1 MTDGP
6 RCDPPAEPETRLI
19 VDRDRNLNRSHR
31 PFSAASSRPQDSTHD
46 PTRNLATRVDR
57 PAPVAPERVEPP
69 VRGILAA
76 PGGRPGRLGQ
86 PTDLATAVWTP
97 AIDLS
102 ETPTELVLVVNL
114 PGVNP
119 STIDLSLTG
128 NVLSLRGEKV
138 AAEVADGHNR
148 ARERPVGSFHRQVTL
163 TEAVDFDR
171 VQAEA
176 KNGVL
181 TVRLPKQE
189 AARPRTIPIQPASA

>member
-1 MTDGP
+1 MIRPGTWRREISVP
-6 RCDPPAEPETRLI
+6 LQSLQNE
-19 VDRDRNLNRSHR
+19 LNRLFEEYWPPQPGGS
-31 PFSAASSRPQDSTHD
+31 ASS
-46 PTRNLATRVDR
+46 
-57 PAPVAPERVEPP
+57 
-69 VRGILAA
+69 
-76 PGGRPGRLGQ
+76 Q

-102 ETPTELVLVVNL
+102 ETPTELVLVVDL
-114 PGVNP
+114 PGVDP

-138 AAEVADGHNR
+138 QAAEVPDAHNR
-148 ARERPVGSFHRQVTL
+148 VRERAVGSFHRQVTL

-176 KNGVL
+176 KHGVL

>member
-1 MTDGP
+1 MIRPGTW
-6 RCDPPAEPETRLI
+6 R
-19 VDRDRNLNRSHR
+19 RDFSVPLQSLQTELNRL
-31 PFSAASSRPQDSTHD
+31 FEEYWQPQ
-46 PTRNLATRVDR
+46 
-57 PAPVAPERVEPP
+57 
-69 VRGILAA
+69 
-76 PGGRPGRLGQ
+76 PGGPASAQ

-102 ETPTELVLVVNL
+102 ETPTELVLVVDL
-114 PGVNP
+114 PGVDP
-119 STIDLSLTG
+119 SAIDLSLTG

-138 AAEVADGHNR
+138 AAEVPGGHNR
-148 ARERPVGSFHRQVTL
+148 VRERPVGSFHRQVTL

-189 AARPRTIPIQPASA
+189 AARPRTITIQPASA